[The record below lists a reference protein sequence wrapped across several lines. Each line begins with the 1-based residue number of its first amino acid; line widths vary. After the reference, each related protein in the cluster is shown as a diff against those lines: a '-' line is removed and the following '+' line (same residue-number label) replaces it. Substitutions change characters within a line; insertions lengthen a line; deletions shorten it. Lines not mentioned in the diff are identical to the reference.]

1 MSADVLRKVSSDVG
15 PRLDEK
21 CAVKVFE
28 DLGFIAVLE
37 QPDVRLD
44 TGLTVQKVVR
54 APRAAGITDSQW
66 GKQSSESRKVRSLS
80 LPKTISEPVVPPPR

>member
-1 MSADVLRKVSSDVG
+1 MWCDIG
-15 PRLDEK
+15 PSVDEK
-21 CAVKVFE
+21 CAVKVLE
-28 DLGFIAVLE
+28 ELCLVAVLE
-37 QPDVRLD
+37 QPDVCLD

-54 APRAAGITDSQW
+54 APRAAGITDNQW